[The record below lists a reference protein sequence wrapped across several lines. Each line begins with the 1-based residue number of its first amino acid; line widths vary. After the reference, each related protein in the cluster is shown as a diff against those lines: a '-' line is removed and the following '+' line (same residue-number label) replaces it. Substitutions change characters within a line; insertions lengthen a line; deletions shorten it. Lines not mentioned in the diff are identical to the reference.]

1 MLAGPYMGRCM
12 GGARYGACVGGVGD
26 VWWGLDIGKDNS
38 WGGGERLAHVW
49 CIFPPILTTYHL
61 AMWT

>member
-38 WGGGERLAHVW
+38 WGGGG
-49 CIFPPILTTYHL
+49 IY
-61 AMWT
+61 